1 MSGFLLS
8 ADDIGVYDSL
18 RKSLESEDLVLFA
31 GSGLS
36 AQAATKDGRRPP
48 GWKRLLREMA
58 SWARETNLLE
68 DDDQLAIAELVEK
81 GFLIDAGQE
90 LADCLK
96 AQLQRCVAQII
107 LANEAETGLAHEL
120 AASINFRA
128 YLTTNYDG
136 FLEDAYGRVH
146 GVALKKFYERTLYN
160 VMDAWRRK
168 ERFILKLHGDISD
181 PETLILGTR
190 SYERLMDHDE
200 GYISCLENIIS
211 NASALFV
218 GFGGSD
224 PDIDGITSRVA
235 QFDGRLRR
243 HWMVVPQGELP
254 PLRAK
259 RLTLDRGI
267 QVIEYTHD
275 EKRDRNHEGL
285 VRFLENLA
293 LPQPVSKKRAG
304 SSRPRGAF
312 AASTVG
318 SRS

>member
-1 MSGFLLS
+1 MAEFVYR
-8 ADDIGVYDSL
+8 ADDPELYRPL
-18 RKSLESEDLVLFA
+18 RNSLETEDLVLFA

-36 AQAATKDGRRPP
+36 AQAETDDGRRPP
-48 GWKRLLREMA
+48 LWKGLLTGMA
-58 SWARETNLLE
+58 GWARETNLLE
-68 DDDQLAIAELVEK
+68 EEEERAITELLEA

-90 LADCLK
+90 LADCLQT
-96 AQLQRCVAQII
+96 QLQRCVAAII
-107 LANEAETGLAHEL
+107 LANEAKTGHAHQL
-120 AASINFRA
+120 AAKINFRA

-136 FLEDAYGRVH
+136 FLEEAYSRLH
-146 GVALKKFYERTLYN
+146 GVALKKFYERTLFN

-190 SYERLMDHDE
+190 SYERLLDRDE

-211 NASALFV
+211 NASVLFV

-224 PDIDGITSRVA
+224 PDLDSITSRVA

-259 RLTLDRGI
+259 RLANDRGI
-267 QVIEYTHD
+267 QVIEYDHD
-275 EKRDRNHEGL
+275 PKRDPTHKGL
-285 VRFLENLA
+285 VAFLERLA
-293 LPQPVSKKRAG
+293 QPQPVPATAG
-304 SSRPRGAF
+304 RPSRPRGAF

-318 SRS
+318 ARS